1 MDSYDFS
8 ILHEKVSENDAF
20 KDKTHEKAALNI
32 HKVIESSQSAV
43 TIGLEGGWGSG
54 KSTVVNL
61 LRKELSQSKKK
72 TLVYLFDA
80 WAHDGDPLRRI
91 FLEGLIDEMDPEAK
105 DSHLQEIRN
114 KISGNK
120 KTVNIKTKKSA
131 SWLGGLLSVSAIFVP
146 LGASLLSALDYSTI
160 YGLSFDRDIHWPF
173 WSGLALTL
181 SPLWVLIGWRFLS
194 KDNEDKS
201 ERFLLGKKDW
211 DIFESSDEESITQ
224 DVTEDG
230 ERTSIEFERFFGKIM
245 NYSVG
250 DNKKYHRALIVID
263 NLDRI
268 EPEQTLSIWS
278 ILQTFFQYRSHSDES
293 KSDWQNKLWF
303 LIPYDREGLSK
314 VWRSAGSKSDA
325 DPDSQAEPS
334 EKLTGVKGNET
345 TADSFLEKCFQL
357 VEEVP
362 EPVLSSWAEYCQHCV
377 EEALIGWPEES
388 RTIVIDTYKR
398 FESSLNKSPS
408 PRQIQSFVNKVGML
422 GMRWGDRV
430 SPEAIALYA
439 LIRRKRSERQLR
451 AELLKSGLPD
461 NYQTNNKSELKSELT
476 GILFGV
482 DKNKGIQLLLEPEI
496 REALGNSDSDKL
508 SELIER
514 HGEAFWIVWNAIRN
528 SVLPTRNHVEDYR
541 VAFTKAFCIGTKGYD
556 HRISQDITHL
566 VNEWKS
572 KELKW
577 ELDKFDYKEPL
588 KALVSVL
595 KTQKE
600 EFLDWLN
607 KKVSEELN
615 NCIRMF
621 GEESFKEGTL
631 NGMRSLMD
639 YLEEVN
645 RAIPQKHYP
654 SLNQTNWMAWLEKLK
669 TLGLRFA
676 EVLPDKNVM
685 PEMIESIDATNAGG
699 ALLDT
704 IIQTLEIND
713 HVNFYELMHP
723 KLRAWLV
730 NRSHALGMNSAYDL
744 LIKCHLKLGERS
756 QIPESLVNSH
766 CIYRISQEAVDKL
779 PSLIALFA
787 IIYDHKIFNS
797 NIPNNIKV
805 FFQNTTNEETIGN
818 VLSVLERNN
827 SLGVVWEFAR
837 SSENKFALTAIRS
850 SEDKRVYDVED
861 GARYIGEYEWAT
873 EDELNGIINK
883 LIAKNAFEKIKESY
897 IEFPVDYATCMAIL
911 FRHGGEYGRK
921 YIDEIIPKVKSASW
935 KESFEAG
942 SDLLSLISG
951 KGNHEFKDGV
961 WNFAQENLTKS
972 ELNSDFWNNFKKVY
986 EKLPDRDSVVEKIL
1000 KKYFELDADPF
1011 DDTSF
1016 EAFISCIS
1024 GHILSKIDP
1033 LQIMDRVELWLSTN
1047 QWARLEWVSGH
1058 NIPLPDS
1065 VNESLAS
1072 RLNDVRSKFEEY
1084 AEIIEKL
1091 ASIYSVKIK
1100 DPETVSQE
1108 EDN

>member
-1 MDSYDFS
+1 MGSYDFS

-61 LRKELSQSKKK
+61 LRKKLSQSKKK

-105 DSHLQEIRN
+105 DFHLQEIRN

-146 LGASLLSALDYSTI
+146 LGAALLSAIDYSTI
-160 YGLSFDRDIHWPF
+160 YGFSFDRNIHWPF
-173 WSGLALTL
+173 WSGLILTL
-181 SPLWVLIGWRFLS
+181 SPLWVLISWRFLS
-194 KDNEDKS
+194 KDNEDKRK
-201 ERFLLGKKDW
+201 RFFLGKKDW
-211 DIFESSDEESITQ
+211 DVFESSGEESIIQ

-230 ERTSIEFERFFGKIM
+230 ERTSIEFERFFGQIM
-245 NYSVG
+245 NYSIG

-278 ILQTFFQYRSHSDES
+278 ILQTFFQYRSHGDEN
-293 KSDWQNKLWF
+293 KSAWQNKLWF

-314 VWRSAGSKSDA
+314 VWQGIGRESDA
-325 DPDSQAEPS
+325 NSGSQDKWPDISTNIK
-334 EKLTGVKGNET
+334 EKDNEI

-388 RTIVIDTYKR
+388 RAIVIDTYKR

-422 GMRWGDRV
+422 GMRWGDSV

-461 NYQTNNKSELKSELT
+461 NYQTNNESELKAELT

-541 VAFTKAFCIGTKGYD
+541 IAFTKAFCIGTKRYD

-631 NGMRSLMD
+631 YGIRSLMD

-645 RAIPQKHYP
+645 NPISRMHYP
-654 SLNQTNWMAWLEKLK
+654 SLNQTNWIAWLEKLK
-669 TLGLRFA
+669 NLDLRFA

-685 PEMIESIDATNAGG
+685 PEMIQSIDATNAGG

-704 IIQTLEIND
+704 IIQTLEIYNQ
-713 HVNFYELMHP
+713 VNFYKFMCP
-723 KLRAWLV
+723 KLTTWLV
-730 NRSHALGMNSAYDL
+730 NQNHALGMNSVYGL
-744 LIKCHLKLGERS
+744 LVKCYLSLGEES
-756 QIPESLVNSH
+756 KKQIKESLENASCVK
-766 CIYRISQEAVDKL
+766 RINQESVDNM

-787 IIYDHKIFNS
+787 IIYDHEIFNHNIPS
-797 NIPNNIKV
+797 NINN
-805 FFQNTTNEETIGN
+805 FFQNTTNKETIGN

-827 SLGVVWEFAR
+827 SLGVVWELAR
-837 SSENKFALTAIRS
+837 SSKNKFALTAIRS

-861 GARYIGEYEWAT
+861 GAHYIDEYEWAT

-883 LIAKNAFEKIKESY
+883 LIAKNAFEEIKESY
-897 IEFPVDYATCMAIL
+897 IEFPVNYAKCMAIL
-911 FRHGGEYGRK
+911 FRHGGEYARK
-921 YIDEIIPKVKSASW
+921 YIEEIIPKVKSASW

-961 WNFAQENLTKS
+961 WNFAQEDLTKS

-986 EKLPDRDSVVEKIL
+986 EKLPDRDSVVEKIV

-1011 DDTSF
+1011 DDISF
-1016 EAFISCIS
+1016 EAIISCIS
-1024 GHILSKIDP
+1024 DHILSKIDP
-1033 LQIMDRVELWLSTN
+1033 LRIMDRVELWLSTN
-1047 QWARLEWVSGH
+1047 QWARLEWLSGH
-1058 NIPLPDS
+1058 DIPLPDS
-1065 VNESLAS
+1065 VNESLAL
-1072 RLNDVRSKFEEY
+1072 RLNDSRSNFEEY

-1091 ASIYSVKIK
+1091 ASIYGVKIT
-1100 DPETVSQE
+1100 DPETV
-1108 EDN
+1108 